1 MEQKKVWD
9 TIAPLW
15 NTQKIKPSFE
25 VEEFLRKKRGKILDL
40 GCGSGRNFQSF
51 SKDSQ
56 VYAVDFS
63 NEMLNFAKKKAESLG
78 LKIEVFQ
85 FNFNKIPI
93 EDNFF
98 DSGICIAVLHCVP
111 TDKARQTMIDEL
123 YRVLKPGAEA
133 LIMVWSKNS
142 PRLKNKPKET
152 FVPWTSAG
160 VEKRYTYIYDKTEI
174 EQEVNKAGFEI
185 ISSREGR
192 NISLIVKKLIS

>member
-1 MEQKKVWD
+1 
-9 TIAPLW
+9 
-15 NTQKIKPSFE
+15 
-25 VEEFLRKKRGKILDL
+25 
-40 GCGSGRNFQSF
+40 
-51 SKDSQ
+51 
-56 VYAVDFS
+56 
-63 NEMLNFAKKKAESLG
+63 MLKFAKKKAEGLG
-78 LKIEVFQ
+78 LRIEVFQ
-85 FNFNKIPI
+85 SDSNKIPI

-111 TDKARQTMIDEL
+111 TEKARQIMINEL

-142 PRLKNKPKET
+142 PRLKNKPKES

-160 VEKRYTYIYDKTEI
+160 VEKRYTYIYDKNEI

-192 NISLIVKKLIS
+192 NISLIVKKIIS